1 MNPSEFEKGIMQ
13 AIGYKEFYDAYL
25 YLINKMAR
33 LNLFTAEFFNH
44 LE

>member
-1 MNPSEFEKGIMQ
+1 MNPCEFEKGIMQ

-25 YLINKMAR
+25 HLIDKMAK
-33 LNLFTAEFFNH
+33 LNLFTAEFFNL